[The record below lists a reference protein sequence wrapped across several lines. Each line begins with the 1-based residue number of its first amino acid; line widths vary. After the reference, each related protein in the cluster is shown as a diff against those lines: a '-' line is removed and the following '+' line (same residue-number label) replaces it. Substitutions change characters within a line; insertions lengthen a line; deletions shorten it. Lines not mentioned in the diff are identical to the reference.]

1 MLMRMTSDDPK
12 YIASHLNIFFTQ
24 DGEGYV
30 RSGGTDNQDIEMMD
44 WIQAAAKNIGAE
56 LCSKGGEGLCDEL
69 YDNLQYGIETAE
81 GVIAYLYLAVLQA
94 IEMRGRLK
102 DIEDILGDEYDL
114 DRLRELVQA
123 DREGRC
129 VVLPCKL
136 HDKVFFIENGYV
148 KETEVDSFRNWT
160 SGRWKIST
168 HTDRMYE
175 HWKGYEIDFS
185 GIGKTVFLSREDAEK
200 ALEEMEGKPDG

>member
-1 MLMRMTSDDPK
+1 MRMRMTSDDPE

-44 WIQAAAKNIGAE
+44 WIQSAAKNIGAE

-94 IEMRGRLK
+94 MEMRGRLK
-102 DIEDILGDEYDL
+102 DIEDILGCLLY
-114 DRLRELVQA
+114 
-123 DREGRC
+123 
-129 VVLPCKL
+129 
-136 HDKVFFIENGYV
+136 
-148 KETEVDSFRNWT
+148 T
-160 SGRWKIST
+160 SWKRSM
-168 HTDRMYE
+168 R
-175 HWKGYEIDFS
+175 S
-185 GIGKTVFLSREDAEK
+185 
-200 ALEEMEGKPDG
+200 